1 MDRHLEITQADRH
14 TNPAP
19 QSRRVLIVEDDNDA
33 RMTLAALLGDQG
45 HEVSGVA
52 TAKAV
57 WNALDTF
64 EPDVL
69 VIDINLPD
77 GSGFEVARDVIKARG
92 VQRAPLLIAVTA
104 WNKHS
109 DAVLAKLAGFDYHV
123 GKPYEFDT
131 LLKLINSPVPE
142 RGR

>member
-1 MDRHLEITQADRH
+1 
-14 TNPAP
+14 
-19 QSRRVLIVEDDNDA
+19 VEDDDDA

-64 EPDVL
+64 EPEVL
-69 VIDINLPD
+69 LIDIGLPD
-77 GSGFEVARDVIKARG
+77 GSGFEIARDVMKARG
-92 VQRAPLLIAVTA
+92 LERAPLLIAVTA

-109 DAVLAKLAGFDYHV
+109 DAILAKLAGFDYHV
-123 GKPYEFDT
+123 GKPYEFGA
-131 LLKLINSPVPE
+131 LLKLIISPVPD
-142 RGR
+142 RRPNDT